1 MAENGDF
8 LDEFLNCRYLLRM
21 STQLKST
28 QDMIAAAVAARSA
41 EDPEIVSIKRVLK
54 LLDKTAKSNRTY
66 GSTNPVAQK
75 FSQQL
80 FEEIS
85 AHLSTYSRLS
95 VLVQRNELLCKDCV
109 VYEAEKEGGSE
120 NIAFKLYA
128 DGVRELA
135 LYQDLTQEDLF
146 FFLSALWSD
155 PTSDEDDDDI
165 VTRLWSRNL
174 STITIVTAEDVS
186 NSSASTDGFLRLD
199 GSMSSSDST
208 LRELLDRE
216 MARKK
221 RSGEQTDSKSGSSGN
236 ANSRFQSGLAGYEVT
251 DEELEALAKE
261 IEAEGKQD
269 SLMYIF
275 DMLTAIL
282 ASEGSSALLTKL
294 FALWSNI
301 VDSLLREGKWTVL
314 ENVLGLLHES
324 DAVRP
329 DLSDEHKQQLMSVFN
344 GLSRT
349 ERIKNIELYLNGTAN
364 ANTEGL
370 STILLLMKPDA
381 VPALC
386 TLLANLESSNH
397 QAIVAEALGILAKEQ
412 PEPLLKGLLDR
423 RPIYVRNLL
432 SILIKWDD
440 PKLIE
445 PIEKLVRHK
454 DARIRREVLR
464 AIGLFRPSGNGSKL
478 VTCLEDA
485 DEGVRIAAVKLLM
498 SGQYTVP
505 FDNWKPIVSGEGFMD
520 LPISERRAI
529 FQAIRATCG
538 DEAVP
543 FWEGLMT
550 EWAWTKRKKKEE
562 LAVLGAETLGKLATP
577 AAIASLTIGA
587 RKGNAAVRQACA
599 TALSQAHRLQRGN
612 PSPDIA
618 Q

>member
-1 MAENGDF
+1 
-8 LDEFLNCRYLLRM
+8 M
-21 STQLKST
+21 STEMKTT
-28 QDMIAAAVAARSA
+28 QEMVAAAINARAA
-41 EDPEIVSIKRVLK
+41 EDPEIVSVKRVLK
-54 LLDKTAKSNRTY
+54 LFDKTAKSNRTY

-80 FEEIS
+80 FEEVS

-109 VYEAEKEGGSE
+109 VYEPEKEGGSE
-120 NIAFKLYA
+120 NVAFKLYA

-135 LYQDLTQEDLF
+135 LYQDLSREDLL
-146 FFLSALWSD
+146 FFLSTLWSD
-155 PTSDEDDDDI
+155 PTSEDDDDI
-165 VTRLWSRNL
+165 VTQIWARNL

-186 NSSASTDGFLRLD
+186 NSSANNDGFLRLD

-216 MARKK
+216 IARKK
-221 RSGEQTDSKSGSSGN
+221 RSGEQADSKSGGSAN

-261 IEAEGKQD
+261 IEAESKQD
-269 SLMYIF
+269 NLMYMF

-282 ASEGSSALLTKL
+282 ASETSSALLTKL
-294 FALWSNI
+294 FNLWSNI

-349 ERIKNIELYLNGTAN
+349 ERIKNIEMYLNGTPN

-370 STILLLMKPDA
+370 STILLLMKQDA

-386 TLLANLESSNH
+386 TLLANLESPNH
-397 QAIVAEALGILAKEQ
+397 QTLVAEAIGVLAKEQ
-412 PEPLLKGLLDR
+412 PEPLLRGLLDR

-432 SILIKWDD
+432 GILIKWND

-445 PIEKLVRHK
+445 PIEKLARHP
-454 DARIRREVLR
+454 DARIRKEVLR
-464 AIGLFRPSGNGSKL
+464 AIGLFRPSGNGAKL
-478 VTCLEDA
+478 VTCLEDT
-485 DEGVRIAAVKLLM
+485 DEGVRIAAIKLLM

-505 FDNWKPIVSGEGFMD
+505 FDNWTPILSGDGFMD
-520 LPISERRAI
+520 LPLSERRAV
-529 FQAIRATCG
+529 FHAIRATCG

-543 FWEGLMT
+543 YWEGLMT

-562 LAVLGAETLGKLATP
+562 LAILGAETLGKLGTP
-577 AAIASLTIGA
+577 AAVAALTIGA
-587 RKGNAAVRQACA
+587 KKGNAAVRQACA
-599 TALSQAHRLQRGN
+599 TALSQAQRQQRGN
-612 PSPDIA
+612 PSPDLT

>member
-1 MAENGDF
+1 MKNGDF
-8 LDEFLNCRYLLRM
+8 LDESCNCRYVLRM
-21 STQLKST
+21 STELKSA
-28 QDMIAAAVAARSA
+28 QEMIAAAMAARAA

-66 GSTNPVAQK
+66 GPTNPVAQK

-80 FEEIS
+80 FKEIS

-109 VYEAEKEGGSE
+109 VYEPEKEGGSE
-120 NIAFKLYA
+120 NVAFKLYA

-135 LYQDLTQEDLF
+135 LFQDLTHEDLL
-146 FFLSALWSD
+146 FFLSTLWGD

-165 VTRLWSRNL
+165 VTRIWARNL

-186 NSSASTDGFLRLD
+186 NSSANHDGFLRLD

-221 RSGEQTDSKSGSSGN
+221 RAGEEADSKSGGSGN
-236 ANSRFQSGLAGYEVT
+236 ASSRFQSGLAGYEVT

-261 IEAEGKQD
+261 IEAESKQD
-269 SLMYIF
+269 NLMYIF

-282 ASEGSSALLTKL
+282 ASESSSTLLTKL
-294 FALWSNI
+294 FGLWSNI

-324 DAVRP
+324 EAVRP
-329 DLSDEHKQQLMSVFN
+329 DLSDEHKHQLMSVFD

-349 ERIKNIELYLNGTAN
+349 DRIKNIEMYLNGTPN

-370 STILLLMKPDA
+370 STILLLMKQDA

-386 TLLANLESSNH
+386 TLLANLESPTH
-397 QAIVAEALGILAKEQ
+397 QTIVAEAIGVLAKEQ
-412 PEPLLKGLLDR
+412 PEPLVKGLMDR
-423 RPIYVRNLL
+423 RPHYVRSLL
-432 SILIKWDD
+432 SILIKWNN

-445 PIEKLVRHK
+445 PIEKLVRHP
-454 DARIRREVLR
+454 DARIRKEVLR
-464 AIGLFRPSGNGSKL
+464 AIGLFRPSGNGAKL
-478 VTCLEDA
+478 VTCLEDT

-498 SGQYTVP
+498 SGQYQVP
-505 FDNWKPIVSGEGFMD
+505 FDNWTPILSGDGFMD
-520 LPISERRAI
+520 LPLSERRAV

-538 DEAVP
+538 DEAIP
-543 FWEGLMT
+543 YWEGLMT

-562 LAVLGAETLGKLATP
+562 LAILGAETLGKLGTT
-577 AAIASLTIGA
+577 AAIAALTLGA
-587 RKGNAAVRQACA
+587 KKGNAAVRQACN
-599 TALSQAHRLQRGN
+599 TALSQAQRQLRGN
-612 PSPDIA
+612 PSSDIA